1 MRKHET
7 VRRIL
12 LVTLLLL
19 LALAFLLGAGV
30 LRAQMLLNRALDGRR
45 VRPQAAEQMTE
56 FSLLA
61 EMRMAQAGTRV
72 GGFLSIVSPE
82 QVSMRTDRG
91 TLAAQLYPPVAGEAD
106 GAPWA
111 LVLHGGLGT
120 GGAQMQDV
128 ACELSL
134 AGYNVLLAELYAHG
148 QSDGAVSTLGVGDA
162 QDVIA
167 WVDWIL
173 LRDADASIALV
184 GQDEGALAILLA
196 AGGLPDNG
204 LPGDG
209 VPGDGLQGA
218 VKAAA
223 LDSVYTDVRAR
234 CRAYLAE
241 IESGGAIDALL
252 FDAAL
257 ALTGYDLTSED
268 VLERAAACEL
278 PLLLIHGTFDSEVPA
293 WQAEDVAHAARDAQF
308 LPVEG
313 AAHGMARYVEP
324 DAYYGALI
332 GFLNQNVRGEQ

>member
-1 MRKHET
+1 MQKHK
-7 VRRIL
+7 VLKRIL
-12 LVTLLLL
+12 LAALLLL
-19 LALAFLLGAGV
+19 LALAIALGAAV
-30 LRAQMLLNRALDGRR
+30 LRAKALLNRALDGHRI
-45 VRPQAAEQMTE
+45 RPQAEQQMTE

-61 EMRMAQAGTRV
+61 EMRMVQASTRV
-72 GGFLSIVSPE
+72 GGFLSVVSPE
-82 QVSMRTDRG
+82 QVSLRTDRG
-91 TLAAQLYPPVAGEAD
+91 TLFAQLYAPVAGDGD

-120 GGAQMQDV
+120 SGAQMQDV

-148 QSDGAVSTLGVGDA
+148 QSDGKVSTLGIGDA
-162 QDVIA
+162 QDVLA
-167 WVDWIL
+167 WADWIVA
-173 LRDADASIALV
+173 RDADASIALV

-196 AGGLPDNG
+196 ASGMPGKGLS
-204 LPGDG
+204 
-209 VPGDGLQGA
+209 GA

-234 CRAYLAE
+234 CRAYLSE
-241 IESGGAIDALL
+241 IGEDNAIDALL

-257 ALTGYDLTSED
+257 ALTGNDLTSED
-268 VLERAAACEL
+268 VLERAAMCEL

-293 WQAEDVAHAARDAQF
+293 WQAEDVAHAAKDAQL

-324 DAYYGALI
+324 DAYCGALI
-332 GFLNQNVRGEQ
+332 GFLNRHLRGEE